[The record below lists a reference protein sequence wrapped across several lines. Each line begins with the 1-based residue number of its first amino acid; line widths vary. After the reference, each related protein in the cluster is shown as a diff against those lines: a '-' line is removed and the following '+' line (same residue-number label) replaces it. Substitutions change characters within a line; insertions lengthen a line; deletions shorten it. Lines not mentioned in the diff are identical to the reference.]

1 MNFTREPIIETIIS
15 AKEGY
20 KLSIKSSKSPEAE
33 EYLVDAVEV
42 VAFGGTFF
50 YRCQEKPKTFFI
62 PAADF
67 EIVEVKEARILI
79 KNPNIDKS
87 IKIAGG
93 KEASKPS
100 RDEDESLDEPK
111 EETSPRM
118 STAPSPQQEQKR
130 DKKRGRRGKT
140 KSNEPGAKPTAQF
153 GSETSPVEM
162 VPRPTVFSHLLT
174 PPPGLISDTIER
186 YKQAAEE
193 VPTTLTLEEDMNP
206 HKKHKAKEEE
216 IHQDL
221 QPEET
226 SSFDPGEF
234 RTESMA
240 EIMIHDE
247 TQ

>member
-42 VAFGGTFF
+42 VSFGGTFF

-67 EIVEVKEARILI
+67 EIVEVKEARLLI

-93 KEASKPS
+93 KEASKPAKEEEVPS
-100 RDEDESLDEPK
+100 QEAKEGAQAVPQEPK
-111 EETSPRM
+111 
-118 STAPSPQQEQKR
+118 R
-130 DKKRGRRGKT
+130 DNKKRGRRGRTKT
-140 KSNEPGAKPTAQF
+140 AEVHPKPAQSTDASLSSTEP
-153 GSETSPVEM
+153 V
-162 VPRPTVFSHLLT
+162 RPTVFSHLLT
-174 PPPGLISDTIER
+174 PPPGLISDTLER

-193 VPTTLTLEEDMNP
+193 VPTTLTLEEENAKGN
-206 HKKHKAKEEE
+206 HKKHKGKEEE
-216 IHQDL
+216 VHQEV
-221 QPEET
+221 QPEE
-226 SSFDPGEF
+226 SDPYDAREY
-234 RTESMA
+234 RTESLA
-240 EIMIHDE
+240 EIMINDE